1 MSMMPS
7 AGFIKLILMLPG
19 IGYLVLILY
28 ALVFANRMVFPAP
41 LPGYSDSPDIIK
53 LRGADSGNVV
63 SLLYLENPGSP
74 YLMYYHHGNGED
86 LQSCLPRLEALK
98 EAGYSVLAWD
108 YPGYGTSTGKP
119 TEKSVQ
125 EFALQIWET
134 IPERFGYAHD
144 KVILYGR
151 SVGGGPALWLASQ
164 QKAAG
169 VIAEGTFTSI
179 FRVGLPVNIL
189 PWDIFDN
196 LKYVQSL
203 KCPSL
208 FIHGTND
215 QTVPFSHAVEL
226 HKKATGPKFF
236 TWINDGQHNDIIEA
250 YSDTYY
256 TSLNRFR
263 EFISQ
268 I

>member
-1 MSMMPS
+1 MTMMPS
-7 AGFIKLILMLPG
+7 PGFIKLLLILPG
-19 IGYLVLILY
+19 IGYFALVLY
-28 ALVFANRMVFPAP
+28 ALLFANRLVFPAP
-41 LPGYSDSPDIIK
+41 PPGYSDSPDIIK
-53 LRGADSGNVV
+53 LQGTGSEGSV
-63 SLLYLENPGSP
+63 SLLFIENPGSP
-74 YLMYYHHGNGED
+74 YLIYYHHGNGED
-86 LQSCLPRLEALK
+86 LQSILPRLEALK
-98 EAGYSVLAWD
+98 DAGYSVLAWD
-108 YPGYGTSTGKP
+108 YPGYGTSTGTP

-125 EFALQIWET
+125 DFARQIWES
-134 IPERFGYAHD
+134 IPEQFGYAHD

-164 QKAAG
+164 YEAAG

-179 FRVGLPVNIL
+179 FRMGLPVNIL

-196 LKYVQSL
+196 LKYVESL

-215 QTVPFSHAVEL
+215 QTVPFSHAVKL
-226 HKKATGPKFF
+226 HEKAAGPKFF
-236 TWINDGQHNDIIEA
+236 TWINDGQHNDIIES